1 MTKAANTPTNDNKE
15 ELDNLW
21 EDMDESELDDMDPV
35 ITPCMVPPING
46 DAATIECLTNNESK
60 KNLGLRVQPDR
71 QRASQLGKRK
81 EKWKNGLEK

>member
-35 ITPCMVPPING
+35 ITPFIVPPING
-46 DAATIECLTNNESK
+46 DAATIECLANNESK
-60 KNLGLRVQPDR
+60 KNLGLRVQPDG
-71 QRASQLGKRK
+71 QCASARK
-81 EKWKNGLEK
+81 KWKNGMEK